1 MADNILSL
9 LGGMKQP
16 TPTESFAQGLLGYQ
30 RPSMSMEPMAQS
42 MLGYQPSSIELDPMA
57 RTIQPS
63 IMDRVSSGLGG
74 IGSAFTGPGSNAR
87 LQALAASLLTGPSRT
102 PISFGSQLAKG
113 LLAGSQ
119 AAQAEQD
126 RQLKRDLLA
135 REQQYKESLLD
146 YKTSKLGVPEIG
158 AVKGFNLQTG
168 QPEALESIKD
178 PRTGQITYKYLATGD
193 PVDWSKT
200 SLSAPDAAQGPRPQD
215 IVGYQYVID
224 AEGNVRD
231 TYFDKAIRKTV
242 FADTG
247 EAITPGVVPIDQA
260 DLPKQKFFAATR
272 DALSVE
278 EKALSSMDKYMEGLS
293 KDPKGMQRYFNKIMT
308 NLKTA
313 FGGREPTQ
321 EELST
326 AINEGRLQGLI
337 GQVREDVVG
346 PGVMTEFDAIRIIM
360 SLGGDYSIFQ
370 APEAALQLIGETRD
384 KKFTSYSE
392 LLGEYNRGLETL
404 PSGNAMKRV
413 YKSKEAY
420 ERGRFANQA
429 WFDNGGTLEQWNQL
443 SEEDKKGFLG
453 Y

>member
-1 MADNILSL
+1 MAYDPLSL
-9 LGGMKQP
+9 LAP
-16 TPTESFAQGLLGYQ
+16 RRLPVSSVDEYAQSLLGYQ
-30 RPSMSMEPMAQS
+30 RT
-42 MLGYQPSSIELDPMA
+42 DPL
-57 RTIQPS
+57 
-63 IMDRVSSGLGG
+63 SGLSGMPDMTDTTLLRPTQQVAQQPRG
-74 IGSAFTGPGSNAR
+74 FLAPLQGMLTGPGSSAR
-87 LQALAASLLTGPSRT
+87 LQALGAALLSGPSRT

-113 LLAGSQ
+113 LLAGTQ
-119 AAQAEQD
+119 LAEEQKQAE
-126 RQLKRDLLA
+126 LKRSLLE
-135 REQQYKESLLD
+135 RDQQYKEDLLG
-146 YKTSKLGVPEIG
+146 YKTSKLGIPEID

-168 QPEALESIKD
+168 KPEALESSTD

-200 SLSAPDAAQGPRPQD
+200 SLSAPDVAEGPRPQD

-224 AEGNVRD
+224 AKGNVKD
-231 TYFDKAIRKTV
+231 TYFDKRIRKTV

-247 EAITPGVVPIDQA
+247 EPITPGVVPIDQA
-260 DLPKQKFFAATR
+260 DLPKQKFFTATR
-272 DALSVE
+272 DAISVE

-293 KDPKGMQRYFNKIMT
+293 KDPKGMQRYFNRIIT

-384 KKFTSYSE
+384 KKFASYSE
-392 LLGEYNRGLETL
+392 LLGEYNRALETL
-404 PSGNAMKRV
+404 PAGNAMKRV
-413 YKSKEAY
+413 YQSKEAY
-420 ERGRFANQA
+420 ERGLFANQA

>member
-1 MADNILSL
+1 MADDIFSL

-16 TPTESFAQGLLGYQ
+16 TPTESFAQNLLGYQ

-113 LLAGSQ
+113 LLAGTQ

-146 YKTSKLGVPEIG
+146 YKTSKLGVPEID

-168 QPEALESIKD
+168 QPEALESSTD

-200 SLSAPDAAQGPRPQD
+200 SLSAPDVAEGPRPQD

-231 TYFDKAIRKTV
+231 TYFDKRTRKTV
-242 FADTG
+242 FADNG
-247 EAITPGVVPIDQA
+247 EPITAGVVPIDQG
-260 DLPKQKFFAATR
+260 DIPKQKFFGETR
-272 DALSVE
+272 EALSTE
-278 EKALSSMDKYMEGLS
+278 EKALTSMDKYMQGLS
-293 KDPKGMQRYFNKIMT
+293 KDPKGMERYFNRVIA

-313 FGGREPTQ
+313 FKGRLPTQ
-321 EELST
+321 EEIST
-326 AINEGRLQGLI
+326 AINEGRLQGII
-337 GQVREDVVG
+337 GLVREDVVG
-346 PGVMTEFDAIRIIM
+346 PGVMTEFDAERIIM
-360 SLGGDYSIFQ
+360 SLGGNYSIFQ
-370 APEAALQLIGETRD
+370 SPEAALQLIGETRD
-384 KKFTSYSE
+384 KKFISYSE
-392 LLGEYNRGLETL
+392 LLGEYNRALETL
-404 PSGNAMKRV
+404 PAGNAMKRV
-413 YKSKEAY
+413 YQPKDAY
-420 ERGRFANQA
+420 QRGLFANQA
-429 WFDNGGTLEQWNQL
+429 WFDNGGTLDQWNQL
-443 SEEDKKGFLG
+443 SEEDKRGFLG